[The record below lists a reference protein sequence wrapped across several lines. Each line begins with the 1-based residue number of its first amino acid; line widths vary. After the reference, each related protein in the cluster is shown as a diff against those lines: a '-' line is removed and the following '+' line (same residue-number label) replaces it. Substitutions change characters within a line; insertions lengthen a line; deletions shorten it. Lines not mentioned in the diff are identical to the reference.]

1 MIQDFSDS
9 PKWQNMMDVMGIP
22 IESRAEF
29 DKYYHTLDTKFCL
42 GEHEDNYL
50 PQMSAQ
56 FNLKLPD
63 GFSMRGYFIDHFDQN
78 AALWPVVLK
87 LKKTTKVGLLTD
99 QYPGMLKQ
107 IQEKNLFPPVEWD
120 VVIDSTQVGCRKPA
134 PEIYKIAQEKAGV
147 AASEIF
153 FIDNREKNLVP
164 ARELGWQTFL
174 YDSKN
179 YDHANQDLA
188 KFLNL

>member
-1 MIQDFSDS
+1 MRMGLSRYQKFSKISSVLTRSLSLNNMTKISFVYFDVGGVMIQDFSDS

-63 GFSMRGYFIDHFDQN
+63 GFSMRG
-78 AALWPVVLK
+78 
-87 LKKTTKVGLLTD
+87 
-99 QYPGMLKQ
+99 
-107 IQEKNLFPPVEWD
+107 
-120 VVIDSTQVGCRKPA
+120 
-134 PEIYKIAQEKAGV
+134 
-147 AASEIF
+147 
-153 FIDNREKNLVP
+153 
-164 ARELGWQTFL
+164 
-174 YDSKN
+174 
-179 YDHANQDLA
+179 
-188 KFLNL
+188 